1 MDSEGE
7 TPAGGHGPPPLGWGD
22 TVCVCPHVPPPVSPQ
37 GMAEL
42 HVIRQLVG
50 ASGFPQRSL
59 FCKWGL
65 HAGEGG
71 AQGDNR

>member
-1 MDSEGE
+1 M
-7 TPAGGHGPPPLGWGD
+7 
-22 TVCVCPHVPPPVSPQ
+22 CVCPHVPPPVSPQ